1 MKNKKLLDAFRN
13 VTLGE
18 VLKPIKKNLCRVEA
32 DTSDVIMRLDPC
44 VEKPVLKEHNGW
56 HDFKFKIYWKD
67 KVLSLWDKEEA
78 YTCSFDEKVIIS
90 GDVLILKTTGYGLH
104 HEAKLKI
111 KFFVGGG
118 PRAEPHQFN

>member
-18 VLKPIKKNLCRVEA
+18 VLKPIRRSIFKVKA
-32 DTSDVIMRLDPC
+32 DTSDVIMRLSPLA
-44 VEKPVLKEHNGW
+44 KPVLKQHYGW

-67 KVLSLWDKEEA
+67 KQLSLWDKEEA

-90 GDVLILKTTGYGLH
+90 DCEQGMMGDVLILKTNGYGFH
-104 HEAKLKI
+104 DEAKLKI
-111 KFFVGGG
+111 KFFV
-118 PRAEPHQFN
+118 E

>member
-1 MKNKKLLDAFRN
+1 MKNKKLLDTFRN

-18 VLKPIKKNLCRVEA
+18 ALKPIKKNICRVEA
-32 DTSDVIMRLDPC
+32 DTSDIIVRLNP

-67 KVLSLWDKEEA
+67 KQLSLWDKEEA

-90 GDVLILKTTGYGLH
+90 GDILILKTTGYGLH
-104 HEAKLKI
+104 DEAKLKI
-111 KFFVGGG
+111 KFFV
-118 PRAEPHQFN
+118 AHQFN